1 MKKSL
6 RILSLILAVVMVMG
20 SMSVMASAYA
30 SGYVAYRGDSA
41 SVTYDDVDIPKF
53 SVDQYASMAL
63 DALDKLLAEQHLVVD
78 IYIGTL
84 DLSSVDGT
92 INSIRQL
99 IASVRNIMGLL
110 GDGVLLKGALESTV
124 LAGNGTSRSEG
135 DFNVICDVLDLIGA
149 IRQILYKYVKQDISL
164 GIVNGF
170 VKDYIFNVRELVL
183 GLIYG
188 LTGLGDV
195 KDENGEVISSYDYMD
210 ERTLP
215 NELKTGTNIPMKL
228 AQMVLNKYVLGEWKK
243 LDDLFYGPNNKGS
256 NVVFSEYEFHV
267 GGPTGALVTETEPN
281 TASYDYYG
289 YVHPDRWVTQTLGD
303 AIRVPN
309 GSTAPTASYSK
320 IALVGMPNTYDFV
333 EPLLLYAWNNIAVP
347 VLNRITKRWL
357 NEKVGYYFDKSK
369 TDEWLYDETG
379 KQVVDENG
387 KPVRNPD
394 YDYMYMGEKV
404 EGAAINDRIF
414 EVFDMDN
421 FMIPRAKVANN
432 GYTFIENL
440 NRNATLILPYI
451 FKGTYTVGGQ
461 TKAKDYVPQTD
472 NVVYHFTWTGQTG
485 GGANASYSM
494 DWTFGSN
501 DLLEEN
507 ICSLLRFILKVTEDE
522 FFSDI
527 LVNKGGLKTP
537 TEIDQLN
544 NDALLAYVLRSVI
557 NANVKGMWIPENAST
572 QTLLGAGFEAVL
584 QLAYQ
589 DIPQFTYTLP
599 SNATK
604 EQTVEKALAI
614 LMDVAAYKL
623 NAELDTNITT
633 DIAANSV
640 SGITN
645 NGSTNNTGLLGY
657 LGNGGSY
664 GTTVV
669 EIAKWAV
676 KTYTN
681 TSQGNIL
688 SGISPQLLGSN
699 PSIDSFWNDLD
710 TVINAIIPIKTVSG
724 ASSSMP
730 DNRPWISATIA
741 NPGNNVPVIKNFLFN
756 YIIYPVIDLG
766 DGTKNSFSK
775 VLTLFQKNNSGALAD
790 DTFEVAIVDTLHRIF
805 DLLFPDVFSNS
816 VNTLDGVLDNN
827 LLAGMIFDLAVTLSA
842 TGTVYPASQTSNEV
856 DQTKTNGGTIHGR
869 GKVIAEFA
877 LPIVCMILG
886 LSDRQEFKEL
896 QNFVPDV
903 ITTGRNDFQV
913 YNGSVGVN
921 TAYRSPETGK
931 LVKDKLFTY
940 QIQSV
945 SMVDVNDNTNTVTP
959 GGIAAGNTIEAGEK
973 LDAYI
978 NGATNN
984 TMYKFDI
991 VYKVKDETGNFL
1003 QVTDPTTNNLVDA
1016 ILTSRKYVFCGAKGI
1031 DEMPDKTNP
1040 TQTVSGYKI
1049 LYPTDVYI
1057 TGGLGS
1063 LDNYTIRIVDKN
1075 SGTPR
1080 VQVTGVTGNT
1090 AVSNKTW
1097 IQMNP
1102 ATVEENGVTK
1112 SINDQTFAGQEATY
1126 IFTPFKVS
1134 ENARREEYDY
1144 EKDEDNKVIY
1154 NETTGLPKIIGDKA
1168 LEDNND
1174 FYVPYGTYALNTT
1187 ITIEGVSPITVTTYV
1202 HVFND
1207 WGLPSLVNNAI
1218 DANRTIDNLNEAGQ
1232 AMFGTYETALKNAA
1246 NFVLAPK
1253 NRDDHGGA
1261 NFDTT
1266 IAAKSWSQGNN
1277 VNAYNNK
1284 YAQYYAA
1291 LYLVIE
1297 NIKDKDAG
1305 SNPDSMFTK
1314 VDAKYHYNYS
1324 RVQGNFDGT
1333 SAYYRDYLEYDENG
1347 FDYSIGQ
1354 RNFKGHTY
1362 KQFKKA
1368 VEYANGLIEREHKY
1382 INGDPDTWADLSD
1395 TDRANRIADYERA
1408 VENKQSINS
1417 ISSAYALH
1425 RLDLTYARLIPLTGA
1440 SKSKLTVVYGLYGNE
1455 SNANYSISSWRAYT
1469 RAKTFAEKVKDQD
1482 ANPSAEKINRAMNE
1496 LIEAW
1501 KHLDYGADYSTLIAE
1516 INSAKTWLYDE
1527 MGGIGLGGGS
1537 TASDPIVDDTAAAAA
1552 EQTTYTAASF
1562 KTLLD
1567 AIKAGDKLLSDRAA
1581 GNDLGLADQ
1590 DVIDNARRAI
1600 ANARTGLVE
1609 AGSDPGGGEGGDDDE
1624 EIPVYEL
1631 ITYAEGDEPFETFN
1645 GQFTFAPEIRDLDST
1660 FLSWNG
1666 YTTVEGDYDPD
1677 YNPYAGEDITGVI
1690 IGVPDFFDESTIADM
1705 FNTEYCEV
1713 AVSETEN
1720 GYGTGSIAV
1729 IKDKDGNI
1737 LECYIIILKGDTDGN
1752 GMCGETT
1759 DATNVEYYSAEIPG
1773 FKWLDDPDDLV
1784 RYVLEAAEVNGDD
1797 WVDTGDVTVLDYMAN
1812 NGWDFNPITY
1822 DVYSE

>member
-41 SVTYDDVDIPKF
+41 NVTYDDVDIPKF

-63 DALDKLLAEQHLVVD
+63 DAVDKLLAEKHLVVD

-92 INSIRQL
+92 VNSIRQL

-110 GDGVLLKGALESTV
+110 GDGVLLKGALESTI
-124 LAGNGTSRSEG
+124 LAGDGTSRSEG
-135 DFNVICDVLDLIGA
+135 DFNVICDVLDLVGA

-195 KDENGEVISSYDYMD
+195 KDENGEVISSYDYMK
-210 ERTLP
+210 ERSLP
-215 NELKTGTNIPMKL
+215 SELTGTGNIPMKL

-256 NVVFSEYEFHV
+256 NVVYSEYEFHV
-267 GGPTGALVTETEPN
+267 GSANGALVTDAQPN
-281 TASYDYYG
+281 TTQYDYYG

-303 AIRVPN
+303 AIRVAN
-309 GSTAPTASYSK
+309 GAAAPQASYSK
-320 IALVGMPNTYDFV
+320 LALVGMPNTYDFV
-333 EPLLLYAWNNIAVP
+333 EPLLLYAWNNVAVP

-357 NEKVGYYFDKSK
+357 NEKVGYHFDENK
-369 TDEWLYDETG
+369 TREWMVDENG
-379 KQVVDENG
+379 NQVLDENG

-394 YDYMYMGEKV
+394 YDYMYMGDKV
-404 EGAAINDRIF
+404 EGAAINDAIF
-414 EVFDMDN
+414 EIFDMDN
-421 FMIPRAKVANN
+421 FMIPRAKVTGN
-432 GYTFIENL
+432 GQTFIQNL

-451 FKGTYTVGGQ
+451 FKGSYTVGGQ
-461 TKAKDYVPQTD
+461 TKDKDFVPSSD
-472 NVVYHFTWTGQTG
+472 NVVYRFTWTGKNN
-485 GGANASYSM
+485 ANATVTYTM
-494 DWTFGSN
+494 DWTYGSN

-507 ICSLLRFILKVTEDE
+507 ICSLLRFLLKVTEDE

-527 LVNKGGLKTP
+527 LVNKGQLKSP
-537 TEIDQLN
+537 DDIDALS

-557 NANVKGMWIPENAST
+557 NANVKGMWIKETAKT

-599 SNATK
+599 DNATK

-633 DIAANSV
+633 DIAANAV

-645 NGSTNNTGLLGY
+645 NGSTNNTGLLSY

-664 GTTVV
+664 GSTVV
-669 EIAKWAV
+669 QIAKWAV

-688 SGISPQLLGSN
+688 NGINPQLLGSN

-710 TVINAIIPIKTVSG
+710 TVINAIIPVKSVSG

-730 DNRPWISATIA
+730 DNRPWISSTLAA
-741 NPGNNVPVIKNFLFN
+741 PSNGEPVIKNFIFN
-756 YIIYPVIDLG
+756 YLVYPVVELG

-775 VLTLFQKNNSGALAD
+775 VLTLFEKNGNGALAS

-816 VNTLDGVLDNN
+816 VNTLDGVLNNN

-842 TGTVYPASQTSNEV
+842 NGVVYPASQTSNEV

-945 SMVDVNDNTNTVTP
+945 TMVDVNDNTNSVTP
-959 GGIAAGNTIEAGEK
+959 GGIAAGNTIEAGK
-973 LDAYI
+973 ALDVYI

-1003 QVTDPTTNNLVDA
+1003 KVTNPTTGNLVDA
-1016 ILTSRKYVFCGAKGI
+1016 VLTSRKYVFCGAKGI
-1031 DEMPDKTNP
+1031 DEVPDKDNP
-1040 TQTVSGYKI
+1040 TQSVSGYKL

-1063 LDNYTIRIVDKN
+1063 LDNYAIRIVDKE
-1075 SGTPR
+1075 GTSAR
-1080 VQVTGVTGNT
+1080 AQVTAVNGNKT
-1090 AVSNKTW
+1090 IGNKTW

-1102 ATVEENGVTK
+1102 DTVEENNVTK
-1112 SINDQTFAGQEATY
+1112 SVNDQTLAGQGATY
-1126 IFTPFKVS
+1126 IFTPFKVN
-1134 ENARREEYDY
+1134 ENAKREEFDY
-1144 EKDEDNKVIY
+1144 EKDEDDKVIY

-1168 LEDNND
+1168 LEDADD

-1187 ITIEGVSPITVTTYV
+1187 VTIEGVAPITVTTYV

-1218 DANRTIDNLNEAGQ
+1218 DANRTVDNLTTEGQ
-1232 AMFGTYETALKNAA
+1232 NMFGSYETALKNAA
-1246 NFVLAPK
+1246 AFVLAPK
-1253 NRDDHGGA
+1253 NADEHGGA

-1266 IAAKSWSQGNN
+1266 IAAKTWQQGNN

-1284 YAQYYAA
+1284 YAQHYAA
-1291 LYLVIE
+1291 LYEVIE
-1297 NIKDKDAG
+1297 AIKDKDAG
-1305 SNPDSMFTK
+1305 SNPDTMFTK
-1314 VDAKYHYNYS
+1314 VDEKYHYNYS
-1324 RVQGNFDGT
+1324 RVLGNFDGT
-1333 SAYYRDYLEYDENG
+1333 QAYYRDYLEYDENG
-1347 FDYSIGQ
+1347 YDYSIGM

-1362 KQFKKA
+1362 KQFKSA
-1368 VEYANGLIEREHKY
+1368 VEYATGLIEREHKY
-1382 INGDPDTWADLSD
+1382 INGNPDDWADLSD
-1395 TDRANRIADYERA
+1395 TDRANRIAEYERA

-1417 ISSAYALH
+1417 ISSAIAIH
-1425 RLDLTYARLIPLTGA
+1425 RLETTFARLIPLTGA
-1440 SKSKLTVVYGLYGNE
+1440 SKDKLNLTFTLYGGE

-1469 RAKTFAEKVKDQD
+1469 RAKNFAEAVKGE

-1501 KHLDYGADYSTLIAE
+1501 KYLDYGADYTALIAE
-1516 INSAKTWLYDE
+1516 INTSKTMLYDDF
-1527 MGGIGLGGGS
+1527 GGIGLGGGG
-1537 TASDPIVDDTAAAAA
+1537 TASDPIVSDTAGAAA
-1552 EQTTYTAASF
+1552 EQLVYTVASF
-1562 KTLLD
+1562 KAFLD
-1567 AIKAGDKLLSDRAA
+1567 AIKAGDKLLADRAN
-1581 GNDLGLADQ
+1581 GDDLGLADQ
-1590 DVIDNARRAI
+1590 DIIDNARKAI
-1600 ANARTGLVE
+1600 YDARTGLVPV
-1609 AGSDPGGGEGGDDDE
+1609 GQDPGGNTGGDDE
-1624 EIPVYEL
+1624 NEPVYEL
-1631 ITYAEGDEPFETFN
+1631 ITYEVGDEPFETFN
-1645 GQFTFAPEIRDLDST
+1645 GQFLFAPEIRDLDST

-1666 YTTVEGDYDPD
+1666 YTTVEGEYDED
-1677 YNPYAGEDITGVI
+1677 LNPYAGEEITGVI
-1690 IGVPDFFDESTIADM
+1690 VGVPDFFDSSTIAEM
-1705 FNTEYCEV
+1705 FETEYCEV
-1713 AVSETEN
+1713 EVLETEN
-1720 GYGTGSIAV
+1720 GYGTGSLAV
-1729 IKDKDGNI
+1729 IKDEKGNI
-1737 LECYIIILKGDTDGN
+1737 LECYIIILKGDIDCN
-1752 GMCGETT
+1752 GMSGEST
-1759 DATNVEYYSAEIPG
+1759 DATNVEYYAAEVPG
-1773 FKWLDDPDDLV
+1773 FYWMDDPDDLT

-1822 DVYSE
+1822 EVYSEE